1 MVSGDGAE
9 RGVTVDVTPELQ
21 RDAVHLWCWFPERA
35 CRKAGLEQFEALLS
49 DDELARYNQLRF
61 PEHRREYLV
70 SHALLRATLA
80 RYADIPPLDIRF
92 QQNAFGKPELVGA
105 GALADLRFNMS
116 HTHGLAVCAVTRCGD
131 IGADV
136 EFHTENQ
143 ALLEIADHYFSAR
156 EVDDLLALPEPQ
168 QRAAFFRYWTLK
180 ESYIKARGEG
190 LSLPLDSF
198 SFLLC
203 GDQIG
208 FESER
213 EPAPDDWCFFSLQPA
228 QHYSAAVALRCNAR
242 VEPQLQLF
250 TADLHEWQRFTP
262 DVESSLETL

>member
-1 MVSGDGAE
+1 M
-9 RGVTVDVTPELQ
+9 TLELG
-21 RDAVHLWCWFPERA
+21 REAVHLWFWFPERA
-35 CRKAGLEQFEALLS
+35 CRNAALAQFEALLG

-105 GALADLRFNMS
+105 GAQADLRFNMS
-116 HTHGLAVCAVTRCGD
+116 HTHGLAVCAITRCGE

-136 EFHTENQ
+136 EYHTENQ
-143 ALLEIADHYFSAR
+143 ALLEIADHYFSPR
-156 EVDDLLALPEPQ
+156 EVDDLLTLPEPER
-168 QRAAFFRYWTLK
+168 RAAFFRYWTLK

-198 SFLLC
+198 SFLLR
-203 GDQIG
+203 GADIG
-208 FESER
+208 FESDQ
-213 EPAPDDWCFFSLQPA
+213 EPAPADWSFFSLQPA
-228 QHYSAAVALRCNAR
+228 PDYSAAVALRRADR
-242 VEPQLQLF
+242 VQPQLQLF
-250 TADLHEWQRFTP
+250 TADLHDWRPFVPEGEQATA
-262 DVESSLETL
+262 S